1 MKNIKKYMELYHKLT
16 ESVDQSTSDEWII
29 LSFKGSGGIVNV
41 DPASVNRYL
50 GNKLFTIYSVK
61 RLPDGEIFTLG
72 DKVGIGT
79 LPAGNITRLWVSFDQ
94 MRLDV
99 GSLGLVL
106 RDFIKKF

>member
-1 MKNIKKYMELYHKLT
+1 MKNIKKYMELYYKLT

-61 RLPDGEIFTLG
+61 RLPDGEIFTVG
-72 DKVGIGT
+72 DKIGIGT
-79 LPAGNITRLWVSFDQ
+79 SPAGNITKIWVSFDQ

-99 GSLGLVL
+99 GNLGLVL
-106 RDFIKKF
+106 RDFTKKF